1 MNAKPPDPYTLR
13 MPTGSPGVTWQLPEE
28 SDPAAAL
35 PCVVLVDRAG
45 LAEFA
50 VLQRGL
56 RTLGVPSVRVDAGS
70 ISGLRIITRL
80 DDGSLTVNGR
90 RIIPTVTWV
99 RHFSPRAV
107 QGGNGS
113 ALSLFRADSWGAF
126 IDQLS
131 SLSSLSAARLP
142 GGSDLGR
149 LVQLDGAAQA
159 GIRTPRTIA
168 TTDVGAASAALASDR
183 IIVKALDR
191 HFVEPEPGTLHGI
204 FPEIVDGVVAR
215 SLPARDAPMIVQE
228 YVDHWAELRVYF
240 VDGEIRAFRVG
251 KPSPEAIWRDTA
263 SVTVSPAVAPEAVV
277 EAVHR
282 LAGIWGLRYGAFDFL
297 LTRQGPVFLEVNR
310 DGDWRW
316 FETKAGVDDVSIATL
331 STVRTLHRQVARAGS
346 ATIDLAGF
354 LALGTDRIERA
365 KVVTPRLDARVLGAL
380 EVRVDGTI
388 VHVSARKARLLAAI
402 LLSRPNQVVPTD
414 QLIDSL
420 WGERPPPTARK
431 NLQVYVSVLRRRVG
445 DRISYQGWG
454 YRLDA
459 GPDELD
465 LLEFRRLAG
474 AGRDMRRRGAPDAA
488 VTVLDDAL
496 RLWGGQ
502 PLAEF
507 SGVALVDEAVGR
519 FTDLYLTVNEDWA
532 ELEIERGS
540 HIEVLNRLDDLVPFF
555 PARERLVAARMTAL
569 AGCGRAPEALSQ
581 FETVRR
587 QLVAE
592 LGIDPS
598 PVLRNLY
605 EEIFHGQLARA
616 DP

>member
-1 MNAKPPDPYTLR
+1 MDPVHSRIPYTLR
-13 MPTGSPGVTWQLPEE
+13 MPAGSPGVTWQLPEE
-28 SDPAAAL
+28 ADPAAAL

-45 LAEFA
+45 INEFA

-56 RTLGVPSVRVDAGS
+56 RTLGVPSVRIDAGS
-70 ISGLRIITRL
+70 IGDLRILTRL

-107 QGGNGS
+107 RGENGS
-113 ALSLFRADSWGAF
+113 AASLFRADSWAAL
-126 IDQLS
+126 IDQ
-131 SLSSLSAARLP
+131 LSSLSAARLP

-149 LVQLDGAAQA
+149 LVQLDDAAEA
-159 GIRTPRTIA
+159 GVRTPRTIA
-168 TTDVGAASAALASDR
+168 TTDLGAASAALASDR
-183 IIVKALDR
+183 VIVKALDQ
-191 HFVEPEPGTLHGI
+191 HFVETEPGTLHGV
-204 FPEIVDGVVAR
+204 FPEIVAGVAAR
-215 SLPARDAPMIVQE
+215 KLPARDAPMIVQE

-251 KPSPEAIWRDTA
+251 KPSPEAIWRDEA
-263 SVTVSPAVAPEAVV
+263 SVTVSPAAAPEPVV

-316 FETKAGVDDVSIATL
+316 FEAKAGVDDVSIATL

-354 LALGTDRIERA
+354 LALGTDRIKRA
-365 KVVTPRLDARVLGAL
+365 KAVTARLDARVLGAL

-431 NLQVYVSVLRRRVG
+431 NLQVYVSALRRSFG

-465 LLEFRRLAG
+465 LLRFRRLAG
-474 AGRDMRRRGAPDAA
+474 AGRDMRRRGDADAA
-488 VTVLDDAL
+488 LTVLDDAL

-532 ELEIERGS
+532 ELAIERGG
-540 HIEVLNRLDDLVPFF
+540 HVEVLNRLDDLVPFF

-587 QLVAE
+587 HLVAE

-605 EEIFHGQLARA
+605 EEIFQGQLARA

>member
-1 MNAKPPDPYTLR
+1 MDPVHSRVPYTLR
-13 MPTGSPGVTWQLPEE
+13 MPAGSPGVTWQLPEE

-45 LAEFA
+45 FSEFA

-56 RTLGVPSVRVDAGS
+56 RTLGVPSVRIDAGS
-70 ISGLRIITRL
+70 IGGLRILTRL

-107 QGGNGS
+107 RGENGS
-113 ALSLFRADSWGAF
+113 ALSLFRADSWAAL
-126 IDQLS
+126 IDQ
-131 SLSSLSAARLP
+131 LSSLSAARLP
-142 GGSDLGR
+142 GGGDLGR
-149 LVQLDGAAQA
+149 LVQLDGAAEA
-159 GIRTPRTIA
+159 GVRTPRTIA
-168 TTDVGAASAALASDR
+168 TTDLGAASAALASDR
-183 IIVKALDR
+183 VIVKALDQ
-191 HFVEPEPGTLHGI
+191 HFVETEPGTLHGV
-204 FPEIVDGVVAR
+204 FPEIVAGGAAR
-215 SLPARDAPMIVQE
+215 KLPARDAPMIVQE

-251 KPSPEAIWRDTA
+251 KASPEAIWRDAA
-263 SVTVSPAVAPEAVV
+263 SVTVSPAAAPEPVV
-277 EAVHR
+277 AAVHR

-316 FETKAGVDDVSIATL
+316 FEAKAGVDDVSIATL

-346 ATIDLAGF
+346 APIDLAGF
-354 LALGTDRIERA
+354 LALGTDRFKRA
-365 KVVTPRLDARVLGAL
+365 KAVTSRLDARVLGAL
-380 EVRVDGTI
+380 EVRVDGTS

-431 NLQVYVSVLRRRVG
+431 NLQVYVSVLRRSLG

-465 LLEFRRLAG
+465 LLRFRRLAG
-474 AGRDMRRRGAPDAA
+474 AGRDLRRRGDADAA
-488 VTVLDDAL
+488 LTALDDAL

-532 ELEIERGS
+532 ELEIERGG
-540 HIEVLNRLDDLVPFF
+540 HVEVLNRLDDLVPFF

-587 QLVAE
+587 HLVAE

-605 EEIFHGQLARA
+605 AEIFQGQLARA

>member
-1 MNAKPPDPYTLR
+1 MNAKPRDPYTLR
-13 MPTGSPGVTWQLPEE
+13 MPTGRPGVTWQLPEG

-45 LAEFA
+45 LDEFA

-56 RTLGVPSVRVDAGS
+56 RTLGVPSVLVDAGS
-70 ISGLRIITRL
+70 ISDLRITTQL

-107 QGGNGS
+107 QGGDGS
-113 ALSLFRADSWGAF
+113 ALSLFRADSWGAL
-126 IDQLS
+126 IDQLP
-131 SLSSLSAARLP
+131 SLSAARLP

-149 LVQLDGAAQA
+149 LVQLGGAAQA
-159 GIRTPRTIA
+159 GVRTPRTIA
-168 TTDVGAASAALASDR
+168 TTDLGAASAALASDR

-191 HFVEPEPGTLHGI
+191 HFVETEPGTMQGV
-204 FPEIVDGVVAR
+204 FPEIVDGVAAR
-215 SLPARDAPMIVQE
+215 SLPRRDMPVIVQE

-240 VDGEIRAFRVG
+240 VDGEIRTFRVG
-251 KPSPEAIWRDTA
+251 KASPEAIWRDAA
-263 SVTVSPAVAPEAVV
+263 SVTVTPVAAPEPVV

-316 FETKAGVDDVSIATL
+316 FEAKAGVDDVSIATL
-331 STVRTLHRQVARAGS
+331 STVRTLHSQVARAGA

-365 KVVTPRLDARVLGAL
+365 KVRTSRLDVRVLGAL

-431 NLQVYVSVLRRRVG
+431 NLQVYVSELRRRFG

-465 LLEFRRLAG
+465 LLRFRRLAG
-474 AGRDMRRRGAPDAA
+474 AGRDMRRRGDADAA
-488 VTVLDDAL
+488 LTVLDDAL

-507 SGVALVDEAVGR
+507 SGVALVDAAVGR

-540 HIEVLNRLDDLVPFF
+540 HIEVLIRLDDLVPFF

-587 QLVAE
+587 HLVTE

-605 EEIFHGQLARA
+605 EEIFQGRPARA
-616 DP
+616 AP